1 MMRQKYNSNFTG
13 TGQGSP
19 AEADFSGR
27 FFPEL
32 KKEVKCQYLQ
42 TDRWDRL
49 IRGPLEA
56 LQVPNLQVPFQ
67 VGYCVMCGAIVG
79 CFVYE
84 GCLLDLMLK
93 FFYRIGFWL
102 LHFLEFNFKSTL

>member
-1 MMRQKYNSNFTG
+1 MRQKYNSNFTG

-67 VGYCVMCGAIVG
+67 VGYCVMCGAMM
-79 CFVYE
+79 FVNDVCE
-84 GCLLDLMLK
+84 CL
-93 FFYRIGFWL
+93 
-102 LHFLEFNFKSTL
+102 